1 MATFLP
7 VNVLVDNLSIGAH
20 VLGTNVIK
28 AMLTNVAPS
37 QSTTAVKADV
47 TEIAAGNGYT
57 AGGVNVNCTKS
68 RTGNVETVSIAPSN
82 PTWTASTGNMATF
95 RYVVFYDDTA
105 LGKPV
110 LGFFDHGATIT
121 LNGATG
127 ETYQILSS
135 NLWTMTAT

>member
-7 VNVLVDNLSIGAH
+7 VNVLVDNLSAGVH

-47 TEIAAGNGYT
+47 TEISAGNGYT

-68 RTGNVETVSIAPSN
+68 RSGNVETVSIAPSN
-82 PTWTASTGNMATF
+82 PTWTANTGNMATF
-95 RYVVFYDDTA
+95 RWVVFYDDTA
-105 LGKPV
+105 SGKPV
-110 LGFFDHGATIT
+110 LGFYDRGVATT

-127 ETYQILSS
+127 ETYQIQAS

>member
-7 VNVLVDNLSIGAH
+7 VNVLVDNLAAGVH
-20 VLGTNVIK
+20 VFGTNVIK

-37 QSTTAVKADV
+37 QSTTAVKTDV
-47 TEIAAGNGYT
+47 TEISAGNGYT

-68 RTGNVETVSIAPSN
+68 RSGNVETIAIAPAN
-82 PTWTASTGNMATF
+82 PTWTANTGNMGTF

-105 LGKPV
+105 SGKPV
-110 LGFFDHGATIT
+110 LGFYDHGSAII

-135 NLWTMTAT
+135 NLFTITAT

>member
-7 VNVLVDNLSIGAH
+7 VNVLVDNLSAGVH
-20 VLGTNVIK
+20 VFGTNVIK

-68 RTGNVETVSIAPSN
+68 RTTNVETISIAPSN

-105 LGKPV
+105 SGKPV
-110 LGFFDHGATIT
+110 LGFYDHGSGIT
-121 LNGATG
+121 LNGVTG

>member
-20 VLGTNVIK
+20 VFGTNVIK

-37 QSTTAVKADV
+37 QTTTAVKTDI
-47 TEIAAGNGYT
+47 TEISAGNGYT

-68 RTGNVETVSIAPSN
+68 RSTNVETIAIAPSN
-82 PTWTASTGNMATF
+82 PTWTSSTGNMATF

-105 LGKPV
+105 SGKPV
-110 LGFFDHGATIT
+110 LGFIDHGSSIT

>member
-20 VLGTNVIK
+20 VFGTNVIK
-28 AMLTNVAPS
+28 AMLTNVAPV
-37 QSTTAVKADV
+37 QATTAVKTDI
-47 TEIAAGNGYT
+47 TEISAGNGYT

-68 RTGNVETVSIAPSN
+68 RSGNVETIAIAPSN
-82 PTWTASTGNMATF
+82 PTWTASTGSMAAF

-105 LGKPV
+105 SGKPV
-110 LGFFDHGATIT
+110 LGFIDHGSSIT
-121 LNGATG
+121 LNGVTG